1 MFLVFYPEFKYRE
14 RNKRDVSGSRDEESS
29 VGVPVEVRFNA
40 LGRQFHFEL
49 EAASQP
55 FTDMSH
61 VLIRRWVYYRL
72 CDVHTACITG
82 SVCLIKV
89 SYTGKLEL
97 SSCGY

>member
-1 MFLVFYPEFKYRE
+1 MRFYFIHFQNFYHIFLVFYLEFKYRE
-14 RNKRDVSGSRDEESS
+14 RNKRDVSDSRDEESS

-61 VLIRRWVYYRL
+61 VLIRRWVYYGL
-72 CDVHTACITG
+72 CDVYTAC
-82 SVCLIKV
+82 VLH
-89 SYTGKLEL
+89 GK
-97 SSCGY
+97 YAPK